1 VAPNFGRESWRPKRG
16 GESPAQVIVAFT
28 VAKPPVMDKLTS
40 TVYFDVLKPLGTWH
54 TVGKRPAPTRVISAS
69 RRTSGYGGRSGDRAR
84 AYPGAKIFS
93 PPADICTQSAR
104 IATPARITAR
114 SSLATHS
121 LNLKIFFVHCTIR
134 IFFSLSDRAYSG
146 VFFFNSY
153 VTT

>member
-1 VAPNFGRESWRPKRG
+1 VAPNFGRESWRPKRR

-28 VAKPPVMDKLTS
+28 VAKPPAMDGRTS
-40 TVYFDVLKPLGTWH
+40 TVYCDVLKHLGPWR
-54 TVGKRPAPTRVISAS
+54 TVGKRPAPARVISTG
-69 RRTSGYGGRSGDRAR
+69 RRTSGYGGQSGDRAR

-104 IATPARITAR
+104 IATTARITTW
-114 SSLATHS
+114 SSPVAHS
-121 LNLKIFFVHCTIR
+121 LHLKIFFVHCTIR

-146 VFFFNSY
+146 VFFHSD